1 LSGAPP
7 PPRRFAAIRGKI
19 TPIGADRRG
28 DGDRDGTVARAHG
41 SAIEEGKNMDERDQ
55 ESPSA
60 GHEMAS
66 EVSERIR
73 AVIGSA
79 EAAANAVRH
88 EAEQKAAV
96 KRRIA
101 EEEAHRIVEDARR
114 EAEALIQERIRRISE
129 LSDAVV
135 ERGEQIVSR
144 LDRAEEV
151 RNQLQDLAD
160 ALGESAEELARELSD
175 GEGVAPREP
184 AGADEEQVVDATV
197 VEAVPEPAEEE
208 PEADEDEASDAPVSE
223 VADLDERRGDEA
235 AGEEAGGAEARG
247 AEAVGE
253 EAVGEEAGDPE
264 ADDRLGI
271 RLVALQMAVAG
282 GNRGEVEEHLRRTF
296 DVTDLGA
303 ILDDVFGQGSDDAKR
318 VVWPSAGDGA
328 A

>member
-1 LSGAPP
+1 
-7 PPRRFAAIRGKI
+7 
-19 TPIGADRRG
+19 
-28 DGDRDGTVARAHG
+28 
-41 SAIEEGKNMDERDQ
+41 MDERDQ

-151 RNQLQDLAD
+151 RHQLQDLAD

-175 GEGVAPREP
+175 GEGVATREP
-184 AGADEEQVVDATV
+184 AAEEEEVVDATV

-208 PEADEDEASDAPVSE
+208 PESDEDQAEANADEASEATLSE
-223 VADLDERRGDEA
+223 VVDLDEQRGEDA
-235 AGEEAGGAEARG
+235 EEEP
-247 AEAVGE
+247 
-253 EAVGEEAGDPE
+253 AGDPE
-264 ADDRLGI
+264 DDDRLGI

-296 DVTDLGA
+296 DVTDLSA
-303 ILDDVFGQGSDDAKR
+303 ILDDVFGQGSDDGKR